1 MAVRDRVARHR
12 EQMRARGFRPI
23 EVWVPDVNRA
33 GFADEVRRQAALV
46 NQSDQQE
53 DIMDWIES
61 VSADWDDQN
70 EAE

>member
-1 MAVRDRVARHR
+1 MAVRERVARHR
-12 EQMRARGFRPI
+12 EQMRAKGFRLI
-23 EVWVPDVNRA
+23 EVWVPDVNRV

-61 VSADWDDQN
+61 ASADWDDQD
-70 EAE
+70 ETE